1 MIGLGPNSTF
11 SEQLTRHLVR
21 PKEDPKQH
29 HDVQWHEFSQNAQQE
44 RTDRWQFLRLNR
56 VSIWRT
62 KKINSGDFLAFI
74 SMIIISIISI
84 RAEHQNTK
92 TPNHLITLH
101 TSPNPHRQ
109 RSNKPK
115 WSLPRT
121 PSCSSPWPVSS
132 ALQLL
137 CLLRREVTPMAT
149 VGQVSLLMME
159 SHTDKP

>member
-62 KKINSGDFLAFI
+62 KKINSGDFHLHDHHQHHQHQ
-74 SMIIISIISI
+74 SRTSK
-84 RAEHQNTK
+84 HQNTESS
-92 TPNHLITLH
+92 HH

-159 SHTDKP
+159 SHTDNP